1 MRKRNDR
8 PAGPVRDPLE
18 VGLDRHK
25 PAGAFLP
32 EWVVERGGWIGILVV
47 VVLFGLPFKILTAFR
62 PGSGAGEPVVQTR
75 LAVVHGPAKVWREG
89 TSSHLERATVRIKN
103 VGPGVAQ
110 GVWVVVRVRTV
121 EVPLSGAT
129 ELAVGAE
136 GIYTAVVN
144 LSATESERV
153 EAVVRCTNCGG

>member
-1 MRKRNDR
+1 MRKPKDR
-8 PAGPVRDPLE
+8 PTGPVRDPLE

-47 VVLFGLPFKILTAFR
+47 VVLFGVPFKILTALR
-62 PGSGAGEPVVQTR
+62 SGSGAGEPVVKTH

-89 TSSHLERATVRIKN
+89 TTSHLERVTVRIKN
-103 VGPGVAQ
+103 SGPGVAQ
-110 GVWVVVRVRTV
+110 GVWVGVRVRSV
-121 EVPLSGAT
+121 EVPLSGAA

-136 GIYTAVVN
+136 ATYTAVVN
-144 LSATESERV
+144 LSATEAERV
-153 EAVVRCTNCGG
+153 DAVVRCTNCGG